1 MNFLLDAIVF
11 LFGLT
16 VGSFLNVCVFRMP
29 RGESIVLPR
38 SFCPRC
44 RESIAWF
51 DNVPLLSFLLLR
63 GKCRRCGSSIS
74 PRYPLVELTTGLLFV
89 AVHFFVL
96 SARLRLFRETGI
108 VLPLSLIPFFWYF
121 AASLLALSVI
131 DWEHYILPERLTYP
145 LLAVGLGLA
154 ALVPDHFVLFQ
165 WSRPGP
171 GPWSLWP
178 SLRHSLFG
186 LLAGGAS
193 LWAIR
198 VLGKAALKKEAMGM
212 GDVMMMAAVGA
223 WLGWPMALLSIFLGA
238 LFAAVVGISLIVAR
252 RAQWGSKI
260 PFGPYLALGSLLCLF
275 WGKAILVWYLG
286 WYVK

>member
-1 MNFLLDAIVF
+1 MNLMLDAIVF

-51 DNVPLLSFLLLR
+51 DNVPLLSFLFLR

-74 PRYPLVELTTGLLFV
+74 PRYPLVELATGLLFV

-121 AASLLALSVI
+121 AASLLALS
-131 DWEHYILPERLTYP
+131 
-145 LLAVGLGLA
+145 
-154 ALVPDHFVLFQ
+154 
-165 WSRPGP
+165 
-171 GPWSLWP
+171 
-178 SLRHSLFG
+178 
-186 LLAGGAS
+186 
-193 LWAIR
+193 
-198 VLGKAALKKEAMGM
+198 
-212 GDVMMMAAVGA
+212 
-223 WLGWPMALLSIFLGA
+223 
-238 LFAAVVGISLIVAR
+238 
-252 RAQWGSKI
+252 
-260 PFGPYLALGSLLCLF
+260 
-275 WGKAILVWYLG
+275 
-286 WYVK
+286 

>member
-51 DNVPLLSFLLLR
+51 DNVPLFSFLVLR
-63 GKCRRCGSSIS
+63 GRCRRCCAPIS
-74 PRYPLVELTTGLLFV
+74 PRYPLIELATGLLFV

-131 DWEHYILPERLTYP
+131 DWEHYILPDRLTYP

-154 ALVPDHFVLFQ
+154 ALVPDHFALFQ
-165 WSRPGP
+165 WSHF

-178 SLRHSLFG
+178 SLLHSLLG
-186 LLAGGAS
+186 VLAGGLS
-193 LWAIR
+193 LWAIGS
-198 VLGKAALKKEAMGM
+198 LGKAALKKEAMGM
-212 GDVMMMAAVGA
+212 GDVKLMAAVGA

-238 LFAAVVGISLIVAR
+238 LVAALFGVALIVAR

-275 WGKAILVWYLG
+275 WGRQIIGWYLG